1 MPVRVEITCQI
12 VLDMSFLMIIYCT
25 ADFCI
30 LSILAWWC
38 SAESVRVW
46 TFFSHCGNLN
56 LSCGSYD
63 VMKHGFGLFM
73 LRVKDVYAP
82 LL

>member
-1 MPVRVEITCQI
+1 MPDSSRYVFF
-12 VLDMSFLMIIYCT
+12 D
-25 ADFCI
+25 DNI
-30 LSILAWWC
+30 LHSRLLYFEYFSICWWC

-56 LSCGSYD
+56 LSCGSFD

-73 LRVKDVYAP
+73 LRVKDVYTP